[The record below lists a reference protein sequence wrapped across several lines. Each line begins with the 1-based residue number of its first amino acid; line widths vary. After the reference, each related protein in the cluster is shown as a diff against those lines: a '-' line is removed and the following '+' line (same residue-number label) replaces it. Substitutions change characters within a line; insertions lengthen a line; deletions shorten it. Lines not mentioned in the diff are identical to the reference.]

1 MSSISPVPATTASLW
16 LTPVELMLL
25 GAIWGASFMFQ
36 RVAAPQFGAV
46 PLVELRLSL
55 GAIVL
60 LPFLWQARGSFRGIP
75 LWRIAAVGLI
85 NSTIPFVLFA
95 WATERAPAGIG
106 AISNATTAIFA
117 PLLALILFGER
128 IHTRRGLGIAAG
140 FIGVVVLAS
149 GKVAGASVG
158 AAALAGTL
166 AGLLYAIGA
175 VVARRWLAGLPPA
188 ALAAATLGCGAVLL
202 LPLAIAAWPQAQ
214 PTPRAWWCAVAAGV
228 LCTGIAF
235 VLFYRLLQ
243 RIGAPRAA
251 AVTYLISLFGVF
263 WGWLLLREPI
273 TPTMAIACGLI
284 LGGVWMSQLSA
295 TPAPR

>member
-1 MSSISPVPATTASLW
+1 
-16 LTPVELMLL
+16 
-25 GAIWGASFMFQ
+25 MFQ

-46 PLVELRLSL
+46 PLVELRLAL
-55 GAIVL
+55 GASAL
-60 LPFLWQARGSFRGIP
+60 LPFLWKARASFRGIP

-158 AAALAGTL
+158 AAAMAGTL

-175 VVARRWLAGLPPA
+175 VVAKRWLAGLPPA
-188 ALAAATLGCGAVLL
+188 ALAAATLSCGAVLL
-202 LPLAIAAWPQAQ
+202 LPLAIAAWPQTQ

-235 VLFYRLLQ
+235 AIFYRLLQ

-273 TPTMAIACGLI
+273 TPTMAIACVLI

-295 TPAPR
+295 APAQR